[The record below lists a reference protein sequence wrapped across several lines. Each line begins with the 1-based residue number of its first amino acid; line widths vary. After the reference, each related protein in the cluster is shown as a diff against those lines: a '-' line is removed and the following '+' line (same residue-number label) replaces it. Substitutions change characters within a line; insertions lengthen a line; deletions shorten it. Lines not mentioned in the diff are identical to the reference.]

1 MAQIVK
7 LRRSSV
13 PGQKPTNSNLQ
24 LGELALNTTDGKVY
38 MAKSGS
44 LGPSVEELITTNTVN
59 TGSINIT
66 GDITGSIFTGSFKG
80 DGSGLYNLPIQN
92 INTASLA
99 TTGSNVFVGDQ
110 IITGSINITGTVDG
124 VNISDF
130 SSSVNSRLNSVT
142 ASGGGV
148 SAIYIADEGSIQGT
162 ASYFDFIGAGIS
174 AAVNNGTASITV
186 TATGGGGSAVQGASQ
201 TYPQT
206 TNAVTWSIDHSI
218 NSRTPVV
225 EIYDENY
232 NVIIPTGIYNPG
244 AFQTLVY
251 FDVAQ
256 RGYAIISTGGGLTV
270 DGANAIL
277 NQSSSSSTWT
287 FNHNL
292 GTKYPVFNIFDSNDD
307 VIIPQRIN
315 VVDENTAIIYFG
327 STRTGKAVASV
338 GGDVVN
344 SDSSSFSVSSS
355 FATNANLLDGLDS
368 LAFLQT
374 GSFQS
379 YTSSFSSS
387 VATTTS
393 GLTSTITSLSSSLTS
408 SIGSLSSS
416 IATTTSGLSSSIE
429 SLSSS
434 VAITTS
440 GLTSTIT
447 SLSSSLSGSIN
458 SLSSSIASINNT
470 QNGRLDSLETE
481 SGSIRSNFN
490 SFTSS
495 YTTGAFTGSFKGDGS
510 QLYNIPASGVT
521 GLNLNKI
528 ISGSVS
534 ASISPDRGLEINTNV
549 YIDGS
554 LTAKELFI
562 SYVTSSV
569 LYQSGSTKFGD
580 TSDDNHLFTGSILVD
595 GKVNA
600 SSLTGSINFN
610 NLTNVPTLVSGS
622 SQIDITSTTGYST
635 FSSSIS
641 TSIGSLSSSV
651 ATTTSGLSSSI
662 GSLSS
667 SVSTSIG
674 SLSSSFATTTLDL
687 KNRVDS
693 IESITGSISSLNSF
707 TSSINTTIKSKLDS
721 DGVISGSSQIIYSGL
736 TGIPSGIV
744 SGSSQISYTGIT
756 NIPSGIVSGSE
767 QLTGSYDTRYVL
779 SGSITQTTWDNIAN
793 KPSGL
798 VSGSSQ
804 VVYSGLTGIPSGI
817 VSGSSQLTSSYDT
830 RYVLSG
836 SITQTTWDNIAS
848 KPSGIVSGSSQ
859 IIGLGFATTG
869 SNSFVGNQNI
879 NGNLSVTGSVVISG
893 SLDLSNAN
901 VGNSRYLHTQGS
913 SSTTWSIVHNLNYLY
928 PNITVYDGDDKIM
941 LPDEVTSIDLNT
953 TQVTFAIAESGHAL
967 ASVGGISPNAADRY
981 LHTQTSAT
989 GSWVIDHNIGYK
1001 YVTVNVYDNNDE
1013 QLVPLKISAVSTN
1026 RTQIDF
1032 SLPTSGNATITVGGP
1047 RVTTTSLFNQ
1057 TGSYYNATT
1066 NIGITG
1072 SLVVTGDIDAANFN
1086 TTSDRKLKTNLVRIK
1101 GALDKIE
1108 KLNGYTFDW
1117 LEEYSED
1124 RSRQIGMVADE
1135 VFEVQPELISH
1146 RDIVLSN
1153 KEEKIKL
1160 LDYSKVTVI
1169 LIEAIKELNDKV
1181 TKLENK
1187 NKKKKK

>member
-130 SSSVNSRLNSVT
+130 SSSVNTRLNSVT
-142 ASGGGV
+142 ASGGV

-368 LAFLQT
+368 LVFLQT

-387 VATTTS
+387 VAITTS
-393 GLTSTITSLSSSLTS
+393 GLTTTITSLSSSLTS
-408 SIGSLSSS
+408 SIG
-416 IATTTSGLSSSIE
+416 

-458 SLSSSIASINNT
+458 SLSSSVASINNT

-562 SYVTSSV
+562 NYVTSSV
-569 LYQSGSTKFGD
+569 LLQSGSTKFGD

-622 SQIDITSTTGYST
+622 SQIDITGTTGYST

-651 ATTTSGLSSSI
+651 ATTT
-662 GSLSS
+662 
-667 SVSTSIG
+667 
-674 SLSSSFATTTLDL
+674 LDL

-693 IESITGSISSLNSF
+693 IEGITGSISSLNSF

-804 VVYSGLTGIPSGI
+804 VVYSGLTGIPSDI

-1072 SLVVTGDIDAANFN
+1072 SLVVTGDVDAANFN

-1187 NKKKKK
+1187 KKKK